1 MRGSKYVAAAM
12 RAPDGQIVIHSE
24 KLTGIYESNLKNIPF
39 LRGLVILWDSLG
51 LGIRFLTMAANTQTG
66 EDEKIEGPTLYLTLA
81 VSLGLG
87 VLLFFAA
94 PALIGSLLERFLHF
108 NVWWSNLAEG
118 LIRLAAVIGYIWG
131 IGKMPEIN
139 RVFQYHGAEHK
150 TINAFEA
157 GADLTPENVL
167 RYSLEHPRCGTA
179 FLLTLVIFSIIL
191 FAALGPLPPVWR
203 ILSRILLIPPLAM
216 VAYEYIRWTAN
227 HLSSPLVRLLI
238 KPNLALQHLTTAEPD
253 AQIAEVAIAAFNAMY
268 AQERSAAG
276 ETLILPS
283 TVPQVLVKEE
293 GFQSPLE

>member
-12 RAPDGQIVIHSE
+12 RAPDGQIIIHSE

-66 EDEKIEGPTLYLTLA
+66 EDEKIEGPALYLTLA

-94 PALIGSLLERFLHF
+94 PALIGSLMERFLHIG
-108 NVWWSNLAEG
+108 VWWSNLAEG
-118 LIRLAAVIGYIWG
+118 LIRLVAVIGYIWG
-131 IGKMPEIN
+131 IGKIPEIN

-179 FLLTLVIFSIIL
+179 FLLTLIIFSIIL

-216 VAYEYIRWTAN
+216 VAYEYIRWTAK

-253 AQIAEVAIAAFNAMY
+253 VQIAEVAIAAFNTMY
-268 AQERSAAG
+268 AAERSTAG
-276 ETLILPS
+276 ETFVLPS
-283 TVPQVLVKEE
+283 SAPQVLVQEE
-293 GFQSPLE
+293 GFQSPSK